1 MMHVKNK
8 WKEVKPARVN
18 ETEIK
23 IISALLLH
31 ATIWSFVPFFYPL
44 PTSLGSSVLLA
55 KSILEWHVE
64 NFHLEAV
71 TKTKA
76 RRMVRSARIIILFVP
91 CLKSHSYCD
100 DGAVAFDC

>member
-44 PTSLGSSVLLA
+44 PTSLGSSVLLS
-55 KSILEWHVE
+55 KSMLEWH
-64 NFHLEAV
+64 
-71 TKTKA
+71 
-76 RRMVRSARIIILFVP
+76 
-91 CLKSHSYCD
+91 
-100 DGAVAFDC
+100 AVASELSMRMSLLLSKSSNVKDIAAIRTKRTVGSSEW